1 MKLKKIASLAL
12 AGIMAVSMLAGC
24 KEGADKAD
32 DPSNEIVPTTNAATY
47 ANDALDV
54 LKDSIS
60 FENAEWLNNKL
71 KEIATN
77 AGNFA
82 ADSGSGNAL
91 GIKQV
96 YDKGAVVTK
105 HITMIGKLNSAMI
118 ENGYKMVSYADFGT
132 TRSDT
137 DSVAWEYVYV
147 TSGKL
152 DQEAAVK
159 AAVAQ
164 LENALSTTSLKKTVT
179 IDGSVY
185 NCEYTGEVS
194 ALRVTN
200 DSLSG
205 ESAWAIAFVIEQNV
219 TKSANSQV

>member
-1 MKLKKIASLAL
+1 M
-12 AGIMAVSMLAGC
+12 
-24 KEGADKAD
+24 
-32 DPSNEIVPTTNAATY
+32 
-47 ANDALDV
+47 
-54 LKDSIS
+54 KDSIS

-82 ADSGSGNAL
+82 ADSNTVGAL

-96 YDKGAVVTK
+96 YNNNAAVSNHT
-105 HITMIGKLNSAMI
+105 TMITKLNSAMI
-118 ENGYKMVSYADFGT
+118 ENGYKMLADYSDFGDN
-132 TRSDT
+132 RSDT

-147 TSGKL
+147 VSGKL

-164 LENALSTTSLKKTVT
+164 LEVALGTNSLTKIVN
-179 IDGSVY
+179 IDNSVY